1 MKNCGRLFRNFIMA
15 VLYKVQI
22 KLVLIEPLYRRVL
35 EISEETYGAKHI
47 DFADGLNN
55 LAELCLN
62 QDEYNE
68 THSKK

>member
-1 MKNCGRLFRNFIMA
+1 M
-15 VLYKVQI
+15 
-22 KLVLIEPLYRRVL
+22 LIEPLFRRMF

-68 THSKK
+68 THSKE